1 MTAKRLLSRAIE
13 LVLEDWPE
21 DHPEVETFLKEAR
34 EFVASSGE
42 ADDEA
47 RRMANLLHDEL
58 GTGGNGSETP
68 YSIAERAVTA
78 YKRLERDAARY
89 RWLADGFALG
99 ALDVN
104 ELFLDADEMSRELF
118 DKLVD
123 AAMSAQSDKEESK

>member
-42 ADDEA
+42 ADQ
-47 RRMANLLHDEL
+47 
-58 GTGGNGSETP
+58 
-68 YSIAERAVTA
+68 
-78 YKRLERDAARY
+78 RDAARY